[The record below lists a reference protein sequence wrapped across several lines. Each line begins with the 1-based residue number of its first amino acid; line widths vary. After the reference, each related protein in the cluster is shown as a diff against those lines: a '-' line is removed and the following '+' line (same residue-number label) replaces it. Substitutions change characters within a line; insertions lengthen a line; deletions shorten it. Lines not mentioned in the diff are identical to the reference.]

1 MKKWMVLGV
10 MLVLLAIAI
19 PAMAADHNGRYSPNR
34 FDRGFQNFFD
44 RFSRGHSGS
53 NGMGG
58 VSQQIAQQ
66 AQSGDVSISFSVG
79 SKGGNNN
86 QCVTPQQFANTGSL
100 QNGQGVLQNN
110 SIANNIEPSGS
121 SFVFTPSLS
130 ANCSQAVQQ
139 SAAASG

>member
-10 MLVLLAIAI
+10 MLVLLVIAI
-19 PAMAADHNGRYSPNR
+19 PAMAADHNGRFGSDR
-34 FDRGFQNFFD
+34 FDGGFRNFFD
-44 RFSRGHSGS
+44 RFPRGHSGF
-53 NGMGG
+53 NNTGG
-58 VSQQIAQQ
+58 VSQQIGQQ
-66 AQSGDVSISFSVG
+66 AQSGDVSMSFSVG
-79 SKGGNNN
+79 SKGDNNN

-130 ANCSQAVQQ
+130 AKCTQSVQQ